1 MPQSVK
7 EKTIK
12 GIGWSALE
20 NILSQGVTFIVGIV
34 LARLLSPEE
43 FGTIGVAMIFVALFN
58 KIVDCGFSNAL
69 IRKQNVSQEDYST
82 TFIFNLLLSFLL
94 YGICYIAAPYI
105 AIFFHNN
112 SLTGVVR
119 WISLTLIINSFA
131 IVQRT
136 RLVKSIDFKTQAK
149 ISLIASVLSG
159 IIGIIMA
166 FYGYGVWSLVGQQ
179 LSRQFLNTTLLWIVN
194 KWHPTFVFSMK
205 SFKEL
210 FSYGGKLMLSGIID
224 TLFNEITTI
233 VIGRIY
239 TPATLGQYSRAKQ
252 FSGIF
257 SSNLSSVMERVT
269 YPVLSEFQHEEEK
282 LLIYYKKIIKVLM
295 MVTSLGT
302 IIIACC
308 SRSIILILI
317 GSKWAEAIIYLQLL
331 AFVELTIPLK
341 NVNLNLMQVYGRSD
355 YILILSIIKR
365 LIELGAICLGLI
377 DIKIML
383 IGFAFA
389 GVIGF
394 LLNACVTSRISG
406 YKVRAQLKDILPS
419 FLVSLLVGIC
429 MYVVGIIV
437 HNIYAALL
445 FQLFVGAI
453 VFMMVSE
460 RLQLEEY
467 KFAKKTMFEKIK
479 IKKYGKCKE

>member
-1 MPQSVK
+1 MSDQSVK
-7 EKTIK
+7 DKTVK

-20 NILSQGVTFIVGIV
+20 NFLSQGVTFVVGIV
-34 LARLLSPEE
+34 LARLLSPDE

-82 TFIFNLLLSFLL
+82 TFIFNLLLSLSL
-94 YGICYIAAPYI
+94 YVICYIVAPHI
-105 AIFFHNN
+105 AIFFHNDLLI
-112 SLTGVVR
+112 SVVR
-119 WISLTLIINSFA
+119 WISLTLIINAFA

-149 ISLIASVLSG
+149 VSLIASISSG
-159 IIGIIMA
+159 VIGIVMA
-166 FYGYGVWSLVGQQ
+166 FYGCGVWSLVGQQ

-194 KWHPTFVFSMK
+194 KWLPTFAFSIK

-233 VIGRIY
+233 VVGRIY

-269 YPVLSEFQHEEEK
+269 YPVLSEFQNDEMK
-282 LLIYYKKIIKVLM
+282 LLGYYKKIIKVLM

-302 IIIACC
+302 IFIACC

-317 GSKWAEAIIYLQLL
+317 GPKWTEAIVYLQLL

-355 YILILSIIKR
+355 YILKLSIIKR
-365 LIELGAICLGLI
+365 FIELGAICLGLI
-377 DIKIML
+377 DIKVML
-383 IGFAFA
+383 VGFAIA
-389 GVIGF
+389 GIIGF
-394 LLNACVTSRISG
+394 LLNAGITSRISG
-406 YKVRAQLKDILPS
+406 YRVSAQLKDILPS
-419 FLVSLLVGIC
+419 LIVSLLVGVC
-429 MYVVGIIV
+429 MYGVGMIVNNIYLAFLFQILVGIS
-437 HNIYAALL
+437 L
-445 FQLFVGAI
+445 FI
-453 VFMMVSE
+453 MISE
-460 RLQLEEY
+460 RLQLDEY
-467 KFAKKTMFEKIK
+467 QFAKRTVFEKLK
-479 IKKYGKCKE
+479 IRKYVRN